1 MDIVYLKNGKGAEVC
16 VKKKYKLI
24 CSGPDVGNE
33 YFVGINFYDWDDEFL
48 GEVTKDFV
56 TINGYEEIINQ
67 IKVLQNYE
75 EVRNYC
81 RVNCM

>member
-33 YFVGINFYDWDDEFL
+33 YFVGINS
-48 GEVTKDFV
+48 
-56 TINGYEEIINQ
+56 
-67 IKVLQNYE
+67 
-75 EVRNYC
+75 
-81 RVNCM
+81 